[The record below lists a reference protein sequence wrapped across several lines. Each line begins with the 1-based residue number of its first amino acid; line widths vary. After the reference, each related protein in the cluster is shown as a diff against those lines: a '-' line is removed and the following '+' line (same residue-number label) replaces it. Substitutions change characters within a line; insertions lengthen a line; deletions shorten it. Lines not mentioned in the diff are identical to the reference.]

1 MKTTNKLWLSL
12 LIIITLSNFATAQT
26 ALGSSKTFLSGLK
39 KDLLNSAAKTSGLS
53 VSLKVSDANAM
64 EAKVNYE
71 KSNESTTFLIG
82 EIKNRPE
89 SSFYVKV
96 ANNSVEGHIIL
107 KASKE
112 AYKYRSDQNGNTF
125 IDKVDINTIICVNYD
140 YVQNEQ
146 KVQTNETNLSKALL
160 ELESFPGATGCIML
174 DFDGYN
180 MPAGNLWNGG
190 NPINAAASG
199 LSDADVQRSW
209 AITAEDYR
217 PFNINV
223 TTNEAVFNSYPK
235 NRRMRAVITPTNT
248 AAPGSGGVAYLGSF
262 NWDNDVPCWVFNR
275 GAKVSGE
282 TISHEIGHTFDL
294 QHDGRTTP
302 AETYFSG
309 ISGTPFAPIMGASYS
324 RPVGHWSK
332 GEYNA
337 ANNFQDDIAV
347 IAGSK
352 FGIGY
357 RADDYGNDIAGASN
371 LSYNTSGAVTQKN
384 GLITN
389 QADWDFFT
397 FTTGGGT
404 VTLNVSTVSIDGNL
418 DVIIRLYNTAGT
430 QIGSYTN
437 TTDSVLNATLS
448 ANLAAGKYYITVDGT
463 GAGDPKTGGYSD
475 YASIGSYSITGTIPP
490 GTTSPISVGGS
501 VSPASQTIAV
511 GVNNVPTI
519 HRLSGQVGTIV
530 RWEYAVPG
538 GAWTNWGG
546 AGSNT
551 APSTCCFSSVGT
563 WKVRA
568 IVKNGTSP
576 EASSSA
582 AEIIVTPAATSQLI
596 ANGTYLI
603 KSQSNVYLEATTSNG
618 LLTSRATENG
628 NFTKWTFTH
637 VGNDVYEIRSVAFTN
652 QRMEIPFGT
661 TGARQKIAITTY
673 TGPEN
678 HLKWKA
684 TKVGSSFLFEPMH
697 NLGFA
702 LDAWADNAA
711 VVHLWDKNTSNTN
724 QLFGLIATGAAS
736 TASLLVEEDPTQF
749 EITLFPN
756 PNTSRIIQ
764 AQGLKKGM
772 SYEITDMIGNVK
784 ASKQVTAMDE
794 FIDVANLAAG
804 IYIININHEGQTLS
818 KKMILQ

>member
-1 MKTTNKLWLSL
+1 MKTANKLWLSL
-12 LIIITLSNFATAQT
+12 VILIALGNFAMAQT
-26 ALGSSKTFLSGLK
+26 ALGSSKTILTSLK
-39 KDLLNSAAKTSGLS
+39 KDLINSASKASGLQ
-53 VSLKVSDANAM
+53 VSLKVSEANVL
-64 EAKVNYE
+64 EAKVNYKE
-71 KSNESTTFLIG
+71 SNETTEFLIG
-82 EIKNRPE
+82 EINNKPE
-89 SSFYVKV
+89 SSFYVRV
-96 ANNSVEGHIIL
+96 ANNAVEGHIIL
-107 KASKE
+107 KATKE

-125 IDKVDINTIICVNYD
+125 IDKVDINTLICINYD
-140 YVQNEQ
+140 YVSSGEKTQL
-146 KVQTNETNLSKALL
+146 KETNISKALL
-160 ELESFPGATGCIML
+160 TLESLPGATGCIML

-190 NPINAAASG
+190 NAINAAPSG

-217 PFNINV
+217 PFNVNV

-248 AAPGSGGVAYLGSF
+248 AAPGSGGVAYIGSF

-309 ISGTPFAPIMGASYS
+309 ISGTPFAPIMGASYYS
-324 RPVGHWSK
+324 PVGHWSK

-337 ANNFQDDIAV
+337 ANNFQDDIAT
-347 IAGSK
+347 IAGAK
-352 FGIGY
+352 FGLGY
-357 RADDYGNDIAGASN
+357 RADDYGNDIAGAAI
-371 LSYNTSGAVTQKN
+371 LSYNTTGAVTQKN

-404 VTLNVSTVSIDGNL
+404 VTLNVNTVPIDGNL
-418 DVIIRLYNTAGT
+418 DVIIRLYNQAGT

-437 TTDSVLNATLS
+437 TTNAALNATLS
-448 ANLAAGKYYITVDGT
+448 ANLAAGKYYISVDGT
-463 GAGDPKTGGYSD
+463 GAGDAKTGGYSD
-475 YASIGSYSITGTIPP
+475 YASIGAYSITGTIPP
-490 GTTSPISVGGS
+490 AATSNLSVGGS

-511 GVNNVPTI
+511 GINNVPTI
-519 HRLSGQVGTIV
+519 HRVSGQVGTIV

-551 APSTCCFSSVGT
+551 APSTCCFSTAGT
-563 WKVRA
+563 WRVRA
-568 IVKNGTSP
+568 IVKNGASP

-582 AEIIVTPAATSQLI
+582 AQIIVTAAAPTQLI
-596 ANGTYLI
+596 ANGTYLMR
-603 KSQSNVYLEATTSNG
+603 SQSNVYLQVTASIG
-618 LLTSRATENG
+618 LLTSNTTENG
-628 NFTKWTFTH
+628 NFTKWNFTH
-637 VGNDVYEIRSVAFTN
+637 LGNDVYEIRSVAFAN
-652 QRMEIPFGT
+652 QRMEVPYGT
-661 TGARQKIAITTY
+661 TGATQKIAITTY
-673 TGPEN
+673 TGSDN

-684 TKVGSSFLFEPMH
+684 TKVGNSLLFEPLH

-702 LDAWADNAA
+702 LDAWADNPA
-711 VVHLWDKNTSNTN
+711 VVHLWDKNTANTN

-736 TASLLVEEDPTQF
+736 SSSLAVDENTTPLD
-749 EITLFPN
+749 INIFPN
-756 PNTSRIIQ
+756 PSTTRIIQ
-764 AQGLKKGM
+764 SQGLKKGM
-772 SYEITDMIGNVK
+772 RYEITDMIGNVK
-784 ASKQVTAMDE
+784 TTKDVTTMDE
-794 FIDVANLAAG
+794 SIDVTHLAAG

-818 KKMILQ
+818 KKIILQ